1 MRIALV
7 FPGQGSQS
15 VDMLTEFSRYGDS
28 INIRLAEANEIL
40 GFDLLKIVSE
50 GPEDLLNQTEITQ
63 PAILAVSVGLYDLLQ
78 SLINIQ
84 PVLMAGHSLGEFSAL
99 TSAGALEFTDA
110 VSLVYDRGRLMQGA
124 VPRGEGKMMA
134 VLGLDDVIVEN
145 ICAEVSGIVTPA
157 NFNSPGQVVVA
168 GEEQAVAFV
177 AELCKE
183 KGARRVIPLDVSV
196 PSHCPLMEG
205 ITEQFRERLER
216 IEISTPTVPIVQN
229 ATAEATTDP
238 DFIRQ
243 NLVAQLSHP
252 VRWHHCVMTMINAEI
267 SSVLECGP
275 GRVLTGLTRRIDRTT
290 LASALSDPK
299 EFEELTKSSYE

>member
-15 VDMLTEFSRYGDS
+15 VGMLTEFSRYGDS

-40 GFDLLKIVSE
+40 GFDLLKMVSE

-99 TSAGALEFTDA
+99 TSTGALEFTDA

-168 GEEQAVAFV
+168 GEEQAVAIV

-183 KGARRVIPLDVSV
+183 NGARRVIPLDVSV

-216 IEISTPTVPIVQN
+216 IEISPPTVPIVQN

-252 VRWHHCVMTMINAEI
+252 VRWHHCVMTMINSEI

>member
-1 MRIALV
+1 MTIALV

-15 VDMLTEFSRYGDS
+15 VGMLTEFSSCGDS
-28 INIRLAEANEIL
+28 INNRLAEATEIL

-50 GPEDLLNQTEITQ
+50 GPDSLLNQTEITQ

-78 SLINIQ
+78 SVANIQ

-134 VLGLDDVIVEN
+134 VLGLDDVTVEN

-168 GEEQAVAFV
+168 GEEQAVDLV

-183 KGARRVIPLDVSV
+183 KGARRVLPLDVSV

-205 ITEQFRERLER
+205 ITEQFRERLEQL
-216 IEISTPTVPIVQN
+216 EIRPATVPIVQN
-229 ATAEATTDP
+229 ATAQPTTDP
-238 DFIRQ
+238 ALIRQ
-243 NLVAQLSHP
+243 NLVAQLAHP
-252 VRWHHCVMTMINAEI
+252 VRWHHCVMTMINSKI
-267 SSVLECGP
+267 SNILECGP
-275 GRVLTGLTRRIDRTT
+275 GRVLTGLMRRIDRAIP
-290 LASALSDPK
+290 ASALSDPK
-299 EFEELTKSSYE
+299 EFAKLTKSSHE

>member
-15 VDMLTEFSRYGDS
+15 VGMLTEFSRYGDS

-99 TSAGALEFTDA
+99 TSTGALEFTDA

-168 GEEQAVAFV
+168 GEEQAVAIV

-183 KGARRVIPLDVSV
+183 NGARRVIPLDVSV

-252 VRWHHCVMTMINAEI
+252 VRWHHCVMTMINSEI

>member
-15 VDMLTEFSRYGDS
+15 VGMLTEFSRYGDS

-99 TSAGALEFTDA
+99 TSTGALEFTDA

-168 GEEQAVAFV
+168 GKEQAVAIV

-205 ITEQFRERLER
+205 ITDQFRERLER

-252 VRWHHCVMTMINAEI
+252 VRWHHCVMTMINSEI

>member
-1 MRIALV
+1 MTIALV

-15 VDMLTEFSRYGDS
+15 VGMLTEFSSCGDF
-28 INIRLAEANEIL
+28 INNRLAEATEIL

-50 GPEDLLNQTEITQ
+50 GPDSLLNQTEITQ

-78 SLINIQ
+78 SVANIQ

-134 VLGLDDVIVEN
+134 VLGLDDVTVEN

-168 GEEQAVAFV
+168 GEEQAVDLV

-183 KGARRVIPLDVSV
+183 KGARRVLPLDVSV

-205 ITEQFRERLER
+205 ITEQFRERLEQL
-216 IEISTPTVPIVQN
+216 EIRPPTVPIVQN
-229 ATAEATTDP
+229 ATAQATTDP
-238 DFIRQ
+238 AFIRQ
-243 NLVAQLSHP
+243 NLVAQLAHP
-252 VRWHHCVMTMINAEI
+252 VRWHHCVITMINSKI
-267 SSVLECGP
+267 SNILECGP
-275 GRVLTGLTRRIDRTT
+275 GRVLTGLMRRIDRAIP
-290 LASALSDPK
+290 ASALSDPK
-299 EFEELTKSSYE
+299 EFAKLTKSSHE

>member
-15 VDMLTEFSRYGDS
+15 VGMLNEFSRYGDS

-99 TSAGALEFTDA
+99 TSTGALEFTDA

-168 GEEQAVAFV
+168 GEEQAVAIV

-205 ITEQFRERLER
+205 ITDQFRERLER

-252 VRWHHCVMTMINAEI
+252 VRWHHCVMTMINSEI

>member
-15 VDMLTEFSRYGDS
+15 VGMLTEFSRYGDS

-78 SLINIQ
+78 SVINIQ

-99 TSAGALEFTDA
+99 TSTGALEFTDA